1 MHEEAYHF
9 FFICKNYSNAR
20 YKFMDILLRL
30 NELTIIDTHLLLCGD
45 TTLPTELN
53 TRYCIFSSVRTSI
66 QDSGIFSC

>member
-1 MHEEAYHF
+1 
-9 FFICKNYSNAR
+9 
-20 YKFMDILLRL
+20 MDILLRL

-45 TTLPTELN
+45 TTLHTELN